1 MTGPARKKAGLWEM
15 AEIAGNEA
23 ERIRSTQAALVN
35 GGINKEPVASEIR
48 RAEVFEDIE
57 RLIFTMMP
65 VKTKV
70 AEVMRPIAQAMATKN
85 RFELMRNAAELEAMK
100 QQPDGID

>member
-15 AEIAGNEA
+15 AEVVGTEA
-23 ERIRSTQAALVN
+23 ERVRSSQAAIVKA
-35 GGINKEPVASEIR
+35 GYAPIASEIR
-48 RAEVFEDIE
+48 KAEVLEDLE
-57 RLIFTMMP
+57 RLIYTMMP
-65 VKTKV
+65 VKAKV